1 MRKNSLTVNKGLSLS
16 QAQSISNLCNQKAKE
31 IDSTLNNVNNYEKS
45 VIIYYGINKEPKK
58 HITVVGKPLP
68 ADVVKLL
75 TNKSELHACQAFLM
89 ENIKAKSSLLDEIK
103 KSKADISS
111 VPVPES
117 PKMDYVTSVPEVNEE
132 FGWSQLSVAELSE
145 YMEAEA
151 YASHVGQFI
160 HKGSQLEFLRN
171 ELPTVPPIEWMTIK
185 DGEKTVV
192 NIEKHHTSE
201 QLLSVH
207 EELAALHRQYEQ
219 KVNYF
224 KAKVKNLTTEENARI
239 AKINA
244 DAQNDVEKT
253 NKDKQMTYDTAI
265 KSFNEK
271 VRSIQA
277 VFEQERQEKIKEVAG
292 MRINIDTRFQP
303 TIDFFLNKLS
313 TE

>member
-45 VIIYYGINKEPKK
+45 VIISFDGISKK
-58 HITVVGKPLP
+58 HVTFVGKPLP
-68 ADVVKLL
+68 TDVVKLL

-89 ENIKAKSSLLDEIK
+89 ENIKAKASLLDEIK
-103 KSKADISS
+103 KSKADISP

-117 PKMDYVTSVPEVNEE
+117 PKMDYVTKTPEVNEE
-132 FGWSQLSVAELSE
+132 FGWSQLSVSELSE
-145 YMEAEA
+145 YIEAEA

-201 QLLSVH
+201 QLLAVH
-207 EELAALHRQYEQ
+207 EELAGLHRQYEQ

-244 DAQNDVEKT
+244 DAQNEVEKT

-265 KSFNEK
+265 KSYNEK

-277 VFEQERQEKIKEVAG
+277 EFEKERQENIKEVAG

-303 TIDFFLNKLS
+303 TIDFFLSKLS
-313 TE
+313 NITE